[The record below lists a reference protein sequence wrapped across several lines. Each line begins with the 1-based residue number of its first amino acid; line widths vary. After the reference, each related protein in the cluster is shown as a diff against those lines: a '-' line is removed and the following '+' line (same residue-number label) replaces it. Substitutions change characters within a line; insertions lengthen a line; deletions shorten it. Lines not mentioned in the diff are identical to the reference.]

1 MGGWCVVTIGP
12 EGFCQIVQCPDGW
25 AQAIGPDG
33 WAQAIGLE
41 ELRQQTMPPPAWM
54 HFVRRAFTL
63 GEFDQRGPA
72 SDEMF
77 HTVTEGPA

>member
-1 MGGWCVVTIGP
+1 MGCWCVVTIGP
-12 EGFCQIVQCPDGW
+12 EGFCQIVQC
-25 AQAIGPDG
+25 PDG

-77 HTVTEGPA
+77 RTVTEGPA